1 MELQLEKQKQMV
13 YEKVLDRTAEETCSA
28 DFVVPDA
35 LADVGVLL
43 MTEGSFSLWKLDF
56 SEKNADIEG
65 CINASVCYTEE
76 QTGAIC
82 SFPVELPVKM
92 SVSAETLSPDV
103 RPFAV
108 CTVSDLES
116 QIVNSRKVRT
126 RARLSVHLRAYRAG
140 TMELA
145 DGVACGEQKIFTN
158 CVSHRF
164 HAPVA
169 VEEKTFTISEEH
181 PFRLARPENDQLLSH
196 TETVQLDEQK
206 IVGSK
211 VILQGK
217 VVTTALYRQAERA
230 IPVTEVFET
239 PFSQMIESGADGEL
253 SHVRTRVQLTAA
265 YQEVSGSLGAHG
277 GLQVEYHLVAQT
289 VCLAEVEAT
298 CVSDAYS
305 NAVQL
310 QLAMQ
315 EQPVIQV
322 SLMEPVRAVAEDAV
336 EVTGEGLSVCGSRCA
351 LQSAAVEDGAVSGSL
366 SVTVLLTSADGTI
379 SAVHKEIRFSQPIVT
394 DGRVEIAAARLEE
407 PYVAMTAGAVSVR
420 VPVTIEAFAVQE
432 QKLRQVLEI
441 TCGEDPTAFDSLPSL
456 TVVRPDAACSLW
468 ELAKRYCSSVETI
481 RAVNGLGD
489 GAEDCEMPQ
498 FLLIPKTRA

>member
-1 MELQLEKQKQMV
+1 MELQLEKQKRMV
-13 YEKVLDRTAEETCSA
+13 YEKVLDRTAEENCSA

-43 MTEGSFSLWKLDF
+43 MTEGTFSLWKLDF

-65 CINASVCYTEE
+65 CVQANVCYTEE

-108 CTVSDLES
+108 CTVSELES

-126 RARLSVHLRAYRAG
+126 RAKLSVHLRAYRAG

-145 DGVACGEQKIFTN
+145 SGVGCCEQTIFTN
-158 CVSHRF
+158 CERRKF

-181 PFRLARPENDQLLSH
+181 PFRLSRPENDQLLSH

-217 VVTTALYRQAERA
+217 VITTVFYRQAERA
-230 IPVTEVFET
+230 IPVTELFET

-277 GLQVEYHLVAQT
+277 GLQVEYHLVAQA
-289 VCLAEVEAT
+289 VCLAEVEAS

-322 SLMEPVRAVAEDAV
+322 SQQEPVRAVAEDTV
-336 EVTGEGLSVCGSRCA
+336 EISGEGLSVCGSRCV
-351 LQSAAVEDGAVSGSL
+351 LQSAAAEDGVVSGSL
-366 SVTVLLTSADGTI
+366 AVTVLLASADGAI
-379 SAVHKEIRFSQPIVT
+379 SAVHKDVRFSQPVAP
-394 DGRVEIAAARLEE
+394 DGRIELASARPEE
-407 PYVAMTAGAVSVR
+407 PYLAMTAGAVSVR
-420 VPVTIEAFAVQE
+420 VPVMIEAFSVQE
-432 QKLRQVLEI
+432 QKLRQIAEI
-441 TCGEDPTAFDSLPSL
+441 TCGEEPTAFNSLPSL
-456 TVVRPDAACSLW
+456 TIVRPGASCTLW

-481 RAVNGLGD
+481 RTVNALGD
-489 GAEDCEMPQ
+489 DTEACEMPQ
-498 FLLIPKTRA
+498 FLLIPKIRG

>member
-1 MELQLEKQKQMV
+1 MELQLEKQKRMV
-13 YEKVLDRTAEETCSA
+13 YEKVLDRTAEENCSA

-35 LADVGVLL
+35 LADVGALL
-43 MTEGSFSLWKLDF
+43 MTEGAFSLWKLDF

-65 CINASVCYTEE
+65 CVNASVCYTEE

-92 SVSAETLSPDV
+92 SISAETLSPDV

-140 TMELA
+140 TMELSS
-145 DGVACGEQKIFTN
+145 GVACCEQKIFTN
-158 CVSHRF
+158 CVQRKL

-169 VEEKTFTISEEH
+169 VEEKVFTISEEH
-181 PFRLARPENDQLLSH
+181 PFRLSRPENDQLLSH

-217 VVTTALYRQAERA
+217 VVTTVLYRQSER
-230 IPVTEVFET
+230 IVPVTEVFET

-253 SHVRTRVQLTAA
+253 SHVRTQVQLTAA
-265 YQEVSGSLGAHG
+265 YQEISGTLGSHG
-277 GLQVEYHLVAQT
+277 GLQAEYHLVAQA
-289 VCLAEVEAT
+289 VCFAEIEAA

-322 SLMEPVRAVAEDAV
+322 SRQEPVRAVAEDSI
-336 EVTGEGLSVCGSRCA
+336 EVSGEGLSVCASRCA
-351 LQSAAVEDGAVSGSL
+351 LQSAAAEDGAVSGSL
-366 SVTVLLTSADGTI
+366 SVTVLLASADGAI
-379 SAVHKEIRFSQPIVT
+379 SAVHKEIRFSQPVAA
-394 DGRVEIAAARLEE
+394 DGRIELAAAYPEE
-407 PYVAMTAGAVSVR
+407 PYLAMTAGAVSVR
-420 VPVTIEAFAVQE
+420 VPVMIEAFAVQE
-432 QKLRQVLEI
+432 QKLRQVTEI
-441 TCGEDPTAFDSLPSL
+441 TCGEEPTAFDRLPSL
-456 TVVRPDAACSLW
+456 TIVRPDASCSLW

-481 RAVNGLGD
+481 RTVNALED
-489 GAEDCEMPQ
+489 DAEACEMPQ
-498 FLLIPKTRA
+498 FLLIPKTRT

>member
-1 MELQLEKQKQMV
+1 MELQLEKQKRMV
-13 YEKVLDRTAEETCSA
+13 YEKVLDRTAEENCSA

-35 LADVGVLL
+35 LADVGALL
-43 MTEGSFSLWKLDF
+43 MTEGTFALWKLDF

-65 CINASVCYTEE
+65 CVNASVCYTEE
-76 QTGAIC
+76 QTGALC

-92 SVSAETLSPDV
+92 SVSAETLAPDV

-108 CTVSDLES
+108 CTVTNLES

-126 RARLSVHLRAYRAG
+126 RAKLSVHLRAYRAT

-145 DGVACGEQKIFTN
+145 SGVDCCEQKIFTN
-158 CVSHRF
+158 CVCRKF

-181 PFRLARPENDQLLSH
+181 PFRLSKPENDQILSH

-206 IVGSK
+206 LVGSK

-217 VVTTALYRQAERA
+217 VVTTVLYRQAERA
-230 IPVTEVFET
+230 LPVTELFET

-253 SHVRTRVQLTAA
+253 SHVRTQVQITAA
-265 YQEVSGSLGAHG
+265 YQEVSGGLGAHG
-277 GLQVEYHLVAQT
+277 GLQVEYHLVAQA
-289 VCLAEVEAT
+289 VCLAEVEAS

-322 SLMEPVRAVAEDAV
+322 SMQEPVRAVAEDTI
-336 EVTGEGLSVCGSRCA
+336 EVSGEGLSVCGSRCT
-351 LQSAAVEDGAVSGSL
+351 LQSAAAEDGAVSGSL
-366 SVTVLLTSADGTI
+366 AVTVLLASADGVV
-379 SAVHKEIRFSQPIVT
+379 SAAHKEVRFSQPIAA
-394 DGRVEIAAARLEE
+394 DGRIECAAVQPEE
-407 PYVAMTAGAVSVR
+407 PYLAMTAGAVSVR
-420 VPVTIEAFAVQE
+420 IPVMIEAFSVQE
-432 QKLRQVLEI
+432 QKLRQITEI
-441 TCGEDPTAFDSLPSL
+441 TCGEEPTAFDSLPSL
-456 TVVRPDAACSLW
+456 TVVRPDASCSLW

-481 RAVNGLGD
+481 LAVNAMED
-489 GAEDCEMPQ
+489 GAEACEMPQ